1 MKKTQTTLNQFLA
14 LSSESDSSEESEY
27 ELSKQKSALSIP
39 DQWTRV
45 RSRAQMKQSKVTIF
59 DISKDFDS
67 DKALKP
73 VRSNSARVLS
83 ELVFDPDSWKGRSNE
98 LMFENERL
106 SEGRLR
112 EYAKLASDVR

>member
-67 DKALKP
+67 DKALKT
-73 VRSNSARVLS
+73 VRRNSAKPQNQNPL
-83 ELVFDPDSWKGRSNE
+83 RSKLYDLNE
-98 LMFENERL
+98 KIHFFTPHYAPYPRER
-106 SEGRLR
+106 RDR
-112 EYAKLASDVR
+112 IKL